1 MKIKKPDNTLKT
13 THSLTTNEEFEKIF
27 HTLIDTAND
36 AIFIA
41 EAETGFIISAN
52 KQTEKLLGI
61 PLNKIIGMHQTQLHP
76 SDKSDMYRDIFDKY
90 SQAGHGISD
99 ELLVVNSSG
108 EKIPVEIS
116 VSVTEQNGK
125 KFIQGIFRDITGR
138 KNAEKALMDSEEK
151 YSNLFHYSNDSIFIH
166 DLSGEIIDVNQK
178 VLEQF
183 EYSRIDILPL
193 NIFELQSAESADYS
207 RDWYT
212 KIHEKGS
219 LHFEAT
225 FKNKRGSSFSADV
238 SASVFK
244 IGSMRVIQSVVRDIS
259 ERKKTEEELQHHRI
273 RLEEAVK
280 ARTQQLVIAN
290 ENLKKEIKVRKNAE
304 KRLVDYHKQLQSLAS
319 QMSLIEEREK
329 RRIATELHD
338 CIGQTLALAKIKLG
352 LLNKI
357 APSAE
362 LKSSAKEILHLIE
375 QTIRETRTLTFELS
389 PPILYELGFEPAIRW
404 LIDQIREKYGI
415 TTKLIDDGSDKP
427 FDSNIRFFLFQAIR
441 ELMINIA
448 KHAQSDSAKITLT
461 RLKDRLKISVID
473 YGIGFSDT
481 ASRKSGFGLFNIRE
495 RINHVNGK
503 FNLSS
508 KPGQGTVV
516 TLEAPFD
523 LNEKSYNKE
532 SA

>member
-1 MKIKKPDNTLKT
+1 MKKKRPENARKRSP
-13 THSLTTNEEFEKIF
+13 SLTTIEEYEKIF
-27 HTLIDTAND
+27 YTLIDTAND

-41 EAETGFIISAN
+41 EAETGYIISAN
-52 KQTEKLLGI
+52 KQAEKLLGI
-61 PLNKIIGMHQTQLHP
+61 PLNKIIGMHQTQMHP
-76 SDKSDMYRDIFDKY
+76 TDESDTYRNIFKNY
-90 SQAGHGISD
+90 INAGHGISD

-116 VSVTEQNGK
+116 ASVTELNGK
-125 KFIQGIFRDITGR
+125 KFVQGIFRDITGR
-138 KNAEKALMDSEEK
+138 KNAEKALKVSEEK
-151 YSNLFHYSNDSIFIH
+151 YSNLFHYSHDSIFIH
-166 DLSGEIIDVNQK
+166 DLPGDILDVNQK

-193 NIFELQSAESADYS
+193 NIFEIQSNESEEYS
-207 RDWYT
+207 REWYT
-212 KIHEKGS
+212 KIHENGS
-219 LHFEAT
+219 VHFEAT
-225 FKNKRGSSFSADV
+225 FKKKKGSSFSADV
-238 SASVFK
+238 SASLFQ

-259 ERKKTEEELQHHRI
+259 ERKKAEEELQHHRI
-273 RLEEAVK
+273 QLEEAVK
-280 ARTQQLVIAN
+280 ARTQQIVKAN
-290 ENLKKEIKVRKNAE
+290 ENLQKEIRVRRNAE
-304 KRLVDYHKQLQSLAS
+304 KKLLDYHKQLQSLAS

-352 LLNKI
+352 LLNKL

-362 LKSSAKEILHLIE
+362 LKSNTREILHLIE
-375 QTIRETRTLTFELS
+375 QTIKETRTLTFELS
-389 PPILYELGFEPAIRW
+389 PPILYELGFDQAIKW

-415 TTKLIDDGSDKP
+415 KTTLIDDGSDKP
-427 FDSNIRFFLFQAIR
+427 FDSNIRFFLFQAVR
-441 ELMINIA
+441 ELMINIS
-448 KHAQSDSAKITLT
+448 KHAQSDTAKITLT

-481 ASRKSGFGLFNIRE
+481 VPRKSGFGLFNIRE
-495 RINHVNGK
+495 RMNHVNGK

-508 KPGQGTVV
+508 TPGQGTVV

-523 LNEKSYNKE
+523 LSEKTYNKE